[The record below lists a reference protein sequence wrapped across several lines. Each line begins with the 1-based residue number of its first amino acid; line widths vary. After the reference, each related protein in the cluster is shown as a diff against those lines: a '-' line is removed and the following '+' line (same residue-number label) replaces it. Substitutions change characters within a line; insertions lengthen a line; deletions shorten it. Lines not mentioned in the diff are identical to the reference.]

1 MNQIVN
7 PSATLSLL
15 IHCRSR
21 GRGPVEINLPISSSL
36 PLEIY
41 QTLVALLVKSP
52 GTPVPTELPEE
63 LINELS
69 EAGIF
74 VLPEEA
80 VTPMPH
86 FECQLSYEL
95 PSLLPTGSIQNDT
108 SPQELVLA
116 EDVVCEAISE
126 KELPEELPFAEELSP
141 TPADLWMHDPGPNTW
156 MPYHLSEEIQ
166 DKVLNVLTKKI
177 RVNDLPQETARVLRL
192 AGVLFPKGEQEARR
206 KKWWQILKDA
216 KQHLEENE
224 FAVIRG
230 FLNPLQLAEVR
241 RYYRALYQTGS
252 FTLGDPHVELRDWIY
267 NEPVARF
274 LHHQLLWSVN
284 QLVPEEVKP
293 SYTYLSI
300 YRPGAILSRHVDR
313 PQCQWNVSLVL
324 DTDPEIQVASSWP
337 LYLEVRGEPRAV
349 RLAMGDYI
357 LFRGTHTPHW
367 REAQP
372 EGHNSTVCFF
382 HFVSQDFEGS
392 LV

>member
-15 IHCRSR
+15 IHCRVR
-21 GRGPVEINLPISSSL
+21 DRGPVEINLPVSSAL
-36 PLEIY
+36 PFETY
-41 QTLVALLVKSP
+41 QTLVALLADSP
-52 GTPVPTELPEE
+52 GRPVPTELSEE

-74 VLPEEA
+74 VAPEEA

-86 FECQLSYEL
+86 FECQLSSEL

-108 SPQELVLA
+108 SPQELVRA
-116 EDVVCEAISE
+116 EGFVCEALSE
-126 KELPEELPFAEELSP
+126 QELPEELPFAEELSP
-141 TPADLWMHDPGPNTW
+141 TPADLWVHDRGPNTW
-156 MPYHLSEEIQ
+156 MPYYLSAEIH
-166 DKVLNVLTKKI
+166 DNVLNVLTKKI
-177 RVNDLPQETARVLRL
+177 RASDLPEEAARVLRL
-192 AGVLFPKGEQEARR
+192 AGVLFAKGEQAARQ
-206 KKWWQILKDA
+206 KKWRQMLKEA
-216 KQHLEENE
+216 KQHLAENE

-241 RYYRALYQTGS
+241 RYYRALYHTGS
-252 FTLGDPHVELRDWIY
+252 FTFGDPHVELRDWIY

-274 LHHQLLWSVN
+274 FHHQILWSVN

-324 DTDPEIQVASSWP
+324 DTEPELPVASSWP

-349 RLAMGDYI
+349 RLATGDYV

-372 EGHNSTVCFF
+372 AGRKSTVCFF
-382 HFVSQDFEGS
+382 HFVSKDFEGS
-392 LV
+392 LA

>member
-15 IHCRSR
+15 IHCRVR
-21 GRGPVEINLPISSSL
+21 GRGPVEINLPISSVL
-36 PLEIY
+36 PFETY
-41 QTLVALLVKSP
+41 QTLVTLLVKSP
-52 GTPVPTELPEE
+52 GMPVPTELPEE

-74 VLPEEA
+74 VSPEEA
-80 VTPMPH
+80 VAPMPH
-86 FECQLSYEL
+86 FECQLSHEL
-95 PSLLPTGSIQNDT
+95 PSLLPADSIQNDT
-108 SPQELVLA
+108 SPRELVLA
-116 EDVVCEAISE
+116 EDLVCEAVSAQA
-126 KELPEELPFAEELSP
+126 LPEELPFAEELSP
-141 TPADLWMHDPGPNTW
+141 TPANLWVHDLGSNTW
-156 MPYHLSEEIQ
+156 MPYHLGREIQ
-166 DKVLNVLTKKI
+166 DEALHVLKKRT
-177 RVNDLPQETARVLRL
+177 RVNNLPQETARVLRL
-192 AGVLFPKGEQEARR
+192 AGVLFPKGEQKARQKEWR
-206 KKWWQILKDA
+206 QILKDA
-216 KQHLEENE
+216 KQHLDENE

-267 NEPVARF
+267 NEPVACF
-274 LHHQLLWSVN
+274 LHHQILWSVN

-293 SYTYLSI
+293 SYAYLAV

-324 DTDPEIQVASSWP
+324 DTDPELQVTSSWP
-337 LYLEVRGEPRAV
+337 LYLEVRGEPHAV
-349 RLAMGDYI
+349 RLAMGDYV

-372 EGHNSTVCFF
+372 AGHSSTVCFF
-382 HFVSQDFEGS
+382 HFVSKDFEGS
-392 LV
+392 LA